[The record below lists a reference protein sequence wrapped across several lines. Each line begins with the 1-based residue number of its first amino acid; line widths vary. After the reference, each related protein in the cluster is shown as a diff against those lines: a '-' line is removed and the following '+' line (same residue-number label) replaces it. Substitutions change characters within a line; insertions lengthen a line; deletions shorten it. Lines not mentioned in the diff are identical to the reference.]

1 MIVTLAGDDRV
12 DGEPEESAHVPGQS
26 EDLICLGPGDD
37 YACGGGFPGRVY
49 SCEYGDVEDRLLG
62 GPGQDR
68 LLARRSWGGAG
79 DDVVSFSTFG
89 GGPEH
94 RLFGGPGADLVEGTD
109 YRFFDP
115 PCSAGQ
121 NVLRGGSGPDALFG
135 HEGNDLLAGGRSD
148 DELRGADGR
157 DRRPGARR
165 MTSCGARSTAMSC
178 VGAAGGTPVSA
189 VPAATNLRAASRRAE
204 FRRVTRALPQEMA
217 LLGVASK
224 DKPVGPQISLSE
236 GV

>member
-1 MIVTLAGDDRV
+1 MPAASQAPSVPECFGREATIVGTQEGDDIHGTEGRDVIVTLAGDDRV

-94 RLFGGPGADLVEGTD
+94 RLFGGPGADLVEGT
-109 YRFFDP
+109 YNCFFDP
-115 PCSAGQ
+115 PCSAGKY
-121 NVLRGGSGPDALFG
+121 VLRGGSGPDALFG

-148 DELRGADGR
+148 DETRRG
-157 DRRPGARR
+157 RPRP
-165 MTSCGARSTAMSC
+165 
-178 VGAAGGTPVSA
+178 AAGG
-189 VPAATNLRAASRRAE
+189 PAE
-204 FRRVTRALPQEMA
+204 
-217 LLGVASK
+217 
-224 DKPVGPQISLSE
+224 
-236 GV
+236 